1 VAIFSEIAHQI
12 AKDSVHHRAVGAPFI
27 PAETQAYI
35 ALWLE
40 VVFGILLI
48 AIGNGV
54 FQSKRRAITFALGIA
69 ALSMTGVLYIAL
81 VGVAMSFYAGL
92 RLWGNVGPR
101 PV

>member
-1 VAIFSEIAHQI
+1 
-12 AKDSVHHRAVGAPFI
+12 
-27 PAETQAYI
+27 
-35 ALWLE
+35 
-40 VVFGILLI
+40 
-48 AIGNGV
+48 
-54 FQSKRRAITFALGIA
+54 LGIA